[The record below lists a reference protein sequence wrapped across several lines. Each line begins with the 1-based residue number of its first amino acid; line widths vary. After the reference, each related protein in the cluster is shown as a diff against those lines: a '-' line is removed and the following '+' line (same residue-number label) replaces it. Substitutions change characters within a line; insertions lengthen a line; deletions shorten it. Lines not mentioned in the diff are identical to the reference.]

1 MKTSEI
7 RDWIKKRQNEWIAL
21 RRHLHSFPELSH
33 QEFKTSQHVAEFLQR
48 EGIAVKTGAALTG
61 LVTEITGR
69 GQRKIGLRCDL
80 DALQIT
86 EETNVPFAS
95 RHSGVMHACGHDV
108 HTAIVAGTN
117 VLLHALRDTLPGG
130 VKCIYQPAE
139 EADRGGAEIIIR
151 EGLVDDVE
159 AMFGIH
165 VDPSLPVGKF
175 GVRNGAMMA
184 SIDFF
189 EITVRGP
196 GGHGARPHQT
206 VDTLFVT
213 SQVMNALYQMHS
225 RRFSALEQPSVI
237 SICKIN
243 GGQQANVIPASCTFA
258 GTFRTFDDAV
268 RGQLR
273 QLVEDTAKNICR
285 THGADC
291 EVRITPNAPPVIN
304 DTRLG
309 ALVEE
314 TIADVFGQESIVHLE
329 HPMTASEDFAYYR
342 EKCPIYFL
350 RLGIASGEDT
360 SYPLHSPKFNVDERV
375 IGYAVEVLS
384 HLMIRYFEKFNI

>member
-1 MKTSEI
+1 MKSTAI
-7 RDWIKKRQNEWIAL
+7 HDWVKKRQDEWIAL

-33 QEFKTSQHVAEFLQR
+33 KEFKTSQYVAEFLQR
-48 EGIAVKTGAALTG
+48 EGIAVQAGAAVTG
-61 LVTEITGR
+61 LVTQNKGR
-69 GQRKIGLRCDL
+69 VNRTIGLRCDL

-86 EETNVPFAS
+86 EETGSPFAS
-95 RHSGVMHACGHDV
+95 RHPGVMHACGHDV
-108 HTAIVAGTN
+108 HTSVVAGTN
-117 VLLHALRDTLPGG
+117 VILHALRDNLPGN

-139 EADRGGAEIIIR
+139 EADRGGAEMVIR
-151 EGLVDDVE
+151 EGFIDDVE

-175 GVRNGAMMA
+175 GVRAGAMMA

-243 GGQQANVIPASCTFA
+243 GGHQANVIPASCTFA

-268 RGQLR
+268 RVQLR
-273 QLVEDTAKNICR
+273 QLVEETAVSISR
-285 THGADC
+285 AHGAEC

-304 DTRLG
+304 DERLG
-309 ALVEE
+309 LLVEE
-314 TIADVFGQESIVHLE
+314 TIAEVFGEESIVRLE

-350 RLGIASGEDT
+350 RLGIASGEAT

-375 IGYAVEVLS
+375 IGYAVELLS
-384 HLMIRYFEKFNI
+384 NLMIRYFEK